1 MFIITGLL
9 LGLFTLVFIGPV
21 LFYLIKAS
29 IEDGRKAGYAVA
41 LGIITG
47 DIIYVLLVLFGA
59 GDYFNQPKIKW
70 WMLLVTAI
78 VLLTMGLKNLL
89 LKEAHNKKVG
99 QTNQTLFKHFL
110 NGFIINF
117 VNPFVLAIWILFL
130 SYNQGLYAT
139 AQVITSLAIT
149 LAVIFLTDCLK
160 AFYSEKLN
168 SILTLQKLLIINK
181 VVGVLFIVFA
191 LRFFYLCF

>member
-47 DIIYVLLVLFGA
+47 DIIYVLLVLFGV

-89 LKEAHNKKVG
+89 SKDTHNKEVG

-117 VNPFVLAIWILFL
+117 VNPFVLAVWIFFL
-130 SYNQGLYAT
+130 SYNQELYA
-139 AQVITSLAIT
+139 AAEVIISLCIT
-149 LAVIFLTDCLK
+149 LLVIFATDCLK
-160 AFYSEKLN
+160 AYYSEKLN
-168 SILTLQKLLIINK
+168 KVLTPKTLLTINK
-181 VVGVLFIVFA
+181 VVGILFLIFSI
-191 LRFFYLCF
+191 RFFYLCF